1 MAQME
6 KKESSGTLRR
16 LRGGINMAKVTAV
29 TWTGENM
36 EYEGTYSRCEQIYYN
51 ESDCYNPSK
60 VKLYKTV
67 RLIDDVDTVV
77 AISQNLS
84 KDYAVDMLNEFRE
97 KIGREYADED
107 EITKANGGYPVLTR
121 KLATAWIAYG
131 ITERQGG
138 CWVLR

>member
-1 MAQME
+1 
-6 KKESSGTLRR
+6 
-16 LRGGINMAKVTAV
+16 MAKVIAI

-36 EYEGTYSRCEQIYYN
+36 EYEGTYSRCDEIYN
-51 ESDCYNPSK
+51 TESDYYNPSK
-60 VKLYKTV
+60 VRIYKTIKLY
-67 RLIDDVDTVV
+67 DDVDNVV
-77 AISQNLS
+77 AIAQNLS
-84 KDYAVDMLNEFRE
+84 KDYAVDMLNQFRE

-138 CWVLR
+138 YWVLR